1 MSLSGKQGGYVRIE
15 NLGEFA
21 LIQRLAQLLPAP
33 GEEVVKGIGDDA
45 AAIRLDGGQM
55 LILTTDML
63 IEGVHFDLSFTS
75 PRDIGYKTLAVNL
88 SDLASMGCGPGYA
101 LVSLGLPDGF
111 DVEEAEE
118 IYRGLAECAERWG
131 GQFVGGDTVS
141 SPHGLTIN
149 LALSALMNEET
160 MVTRAGARVG
170 DMVLVT
176 GSLGESALGLE
187 LFKRG
192 IVPEDENAIACV
204 QRHLRP
210 EPRFAVGA
218 AARAAGA
225 TAMIDCSDGLL
236 ADLGHI
242 CEASGTGAVVE
253 ADWLPIS
260 DAARRVA
267 ARLEIDPLKA
277 ALAGGEDYELI
288 ITVEADKAEEAAS
301 RLNLTPVGTIVID
314 SEGLKVA
321 DEAGVAIPVGTLGYE
336 HFREGS

>member
-1 MSLSGKQGGYVRIE
+1 MQIE

-21 LIQRLAQLLPAP
+21 LIQRLAQLLPTP

-45 AAIRLDGGQM
+45 AAIRLDGGRL

-88 SDLASMGCGPGYA
+88 SDLASMGCGPGYG
-101 LVSLGLPDGF
+101 LVSLGLPGGF

-118 IYRGLAECAERWG
+118 IYHGLAECAERWG
-131 GQFVGGDTVS
+131 GQLVGGDTVS

-149 LALSALMNEET
+149 LALSALMDEDA

-176 GSLGESALGLE
+176 GSFGESALGLE

-192 IVPEDENAIACV
+192 IMPEDEDAIACV

-210 EPRFAVGA
+210 EPRFAVGT
-218 AARAAGA
+218 AARAVGA

-267 ARLEIDPLKA
+267 ERLEIDPLKA
-277 ALAGGEDYELI
+277 ALAGGEDFELI
-288 ITVEADKAEEAAS
+288 IAVKANEAEEAAS
-301 RLNLTPVGTIVID
+301 KLNLTPVGTIVIA

-321 DEAGVAIPVGTLGYE
+321 DEAGISIPVESLGYE
-336 HFREGS
+336 HFRESG

>member
-1 MSLSGKQGGYVRIE
+1 MRIE
-15 NLGEFA
+15 SLGEFA

-45 AAIRLDGGQM
+45 AAIRLEVGRM

-88 SDLASMGCGPGYA
+88 SDLASMGCSPGYAYA
-101 LVSLGLPDGF
+101 LVSLGLPGGF

-118 IYRGLAECAERWG
+118 IYRGLAECAEAWG

-141 SPHGLTIN
+141 SPRGLTIN
-149 LALSALMNEET
+149 LALSALMDGEN
-160 MVTRAGARVG
+160 MLTRAGARVG

-192 IVPEDENAIACV
+192 IVPEDEDAITCV

-210 EPRFAVGA
+210 EPRFAAGA
-218 AARAAGA
+218 VAREAGA

-253 ADWLPIS
+253 ADRLPIS

-267 ARLEIDPLKA
+267 ARLEIDPLRA

-288 ITVEADKAEEAAS
+288 VTVKADAAEEAAAK
-301 RLNLTPVGTIVID
+301 LNLTPVGTIVTG
-314 SEGLKVA
+314 SEGLRVA
-321 DEAGVAIPVGTLGYE
+321 DEVGRAIPVESLGYE
-336 HFREGS
+336 HFRGDG